1 MPTEEEKVT
10 RKLRAILSADVKGYS
25 LLMSDDEAFTVKTL
39 KSYRALMSEQIEK
52 SSGRVVDAPGDNLLA
67 EFASVVDAVQCA
79 VEIQKILKEE
89 NERLPVDKRLEFRIG
104 VNIGDVVQ
112 DGDSLFGEGVNIA
125 ARIEGLADASGVCI
139 SRNAYDQIRNKLNY
153 GYEYLGEHSV
163 KNIKHP
169 VRVYKLLMADED
181 SGKLIGGK
189 PKPVTKNWIWA
200 TIVAA
205 AVIVAV
211 VTTLVYQKMAEPE
224 FEPAKVEEMAYSLP
238 EKPSIAV
245 LPFENMSGEPE
256 QEYFSDGMTE
266 DIITDLSKI
275 SGIFVIGRNS
285 TFTYKGKPTKIRQVA
300 EDLGVR
306 YILEG
311 SVRKAE
317 NTVRINA
324 QLIDAIVGDH
334 VWAERYDEQLDN
346 IFEVQDN
353 ITQKIVEMLAVKLT
367 IEEMQTIPKRETDS
381 LEAYL
386 TFLKGWQHYRRF
398 TATDFSKAIP
408 HLEKA
413 IMMDQNFSRG
423 YASLARI
430 YFELSVRDTWRRK
443 LGINKSMLFKHLYNN
458 LRNAMKTP
466 NSLAF
471 AVSAELKSTKTL
483 WEEGISDAE
492 KAVSLDPNDPES
504 HRAKGVALMF
514 SGMHSEAV
522 ESFKIAM
529 RLDPIKEASRGYLL
543 GMAYFHLSQFDK
555 TVSLCEKSVKISPE
569 NKIPLWYLTAA
580 QGHLGNNQE
589 AASALAKLKAFN
601 PYATLVNVKFGFK
614 FKNFDDIQL
623 LEDGL
628 RMAGMQ

>member
-1 MPTEEEKVT
+1 MSSEQKVT

-25 LLMSDDEAFTVKTL
+25 LLMADDEAHTIQTL
-39 KSYRALMSEQIEK
+39 KAYRSLMTDLIQNY
-52 SSGRVVDAPGDNLLA
+52 SGRVVDNPGDNLLA
-67 EFASVVDAVQCA
+67 EFSSAFDAVEAA
-79 VEIQKILKEE
+79 VKIQNRLQKENAKFVE
-89 NERLPVDKRLEFRIG
+89 DKRLEFRIG
-104 VNIGDVVQ
+104 VNIGDVVH
-112 DGDSLFGEGVNIA
+112 DGDRIYGNGVNVA
-125 ARIEGLADASGVCI
+125 ARIEGLSDPGGVCI
-139 SRNAYDQIRNKLNY
+139 SRNTYDHVKNKLNL
-153 GYEYLGEHSV
+153 GYEYIGKHSV
-163 KNIKHP
+163 KNIKDP
-169 VRVYKLLMADED
+169 IRVYKIIVED
-181 SGKLIGGK
+181 KDAGKLIGDVSK
-189 PKPVTKNWIWA
+189 SVTKKWIRA
-200 TIVAA
+200 TVLVAA
-205 AVIVAV
+205 VVIT
-211 VTTLVYQKMAEPE
+211 VTVFLVYQKMAEPE

-245 LPFENMSGEPE
+245 LPFENMSGDPE

-300 EDLGVR
+300 EELGVR

-346 IFEVQDN
+346 IFKVQDN
-353 ITQKIVEMLAVKLT
+353 ITQQIVEMLAVKLT
-367 IEEMQTIPKRETDS
+367 IDEMQTIPKRETDS

-430 YFELSVRDTWRRK
+430 YFELSVRDTWRRE
-443 LGINKSMLFKHLYNN
+443 LGINKNMLFKHLYNN

-466 NSLAF
+466 NSLAY

-589 AASALAKLKAFN
+589 AASALAKLMEFN
-601 PYATLVNVKFGFK
+601 PYATLVDVKFGFK

-628 RMAGMQ
+628 RKAGMQ